1 MLDPVTGLWNVMVY
15 QRKTG
20 DPVYCP
26 IPPHVADVLNTIP
39 ASQKGN
45 ANERYFFWTGEG
57 LAKTITSNWQRSY
70 KKLFSLVGLKNQDGT
85 AKRCHPHMLRDTFA
99 VEAILS
105 EMPVQRVSE
114 ILGHSSIRVTE
125 KHYLPWVRARQKQL
139 NDAVVE
145 SWKRQG
151 VYVKGK
157 PRPGKKAA
165 VVKFPKA
172 G

>member
-1 MLDPVTGLWNVMVY
+1 
-15 QRKTG
+15 
-20 DPVYCP
+20 
-26 IPPHVADVLNTIP
+26 
-39 ASQKGN
+39 
-45 ANERYFFWTGEG
+45 
-57 LAKTITSNWQRSY
+57 
-70 KKLFSLVGLKNQDGT
+70 
-85 AKRCHPHMLRDTFA
+85 MLRDTFA

-151 VYVKGK
+151 VYGEENPK
-157 PRPGKKAA
+157 PGKRA
-165 VVKFPKA
+165 VVVRFPKA